1 MKTKA
6 EKQAQIAPWGGKA
19 TTKATAPIYTP
30 GTFVLVRFGSHG
42 SQLGRVTDGPG
53 GTTIQK
59 WRSRSAT
66 WSAAKVIPA
75 RDILC
80 AAPAGDARLTAAK
93 AHALLEQVATAPPRD
108 APGPCVLMAAKA
120 HEAAS

>member
-1 MKTKA
+1 MKTKTEA
-6 EKQAQIAPWGGKA
+6 TYQNRAGRRARASAQRKA
-19 TTKATAPIYTP
+19 TPPRQEAAPIYTP
-30 GTFVLVRFGSHG
+30 GAYVLVRWGSPRDG
-42 SQLGRVTDGPG
+42 AQPSQLARVIEGAG

-80 AAPAGDARLTAAK
+80 AAPAGDPRLT
-93 AHALLEQVATAPPRD
+93 
-108 APGPCVLMAAKA
+108 AAKA